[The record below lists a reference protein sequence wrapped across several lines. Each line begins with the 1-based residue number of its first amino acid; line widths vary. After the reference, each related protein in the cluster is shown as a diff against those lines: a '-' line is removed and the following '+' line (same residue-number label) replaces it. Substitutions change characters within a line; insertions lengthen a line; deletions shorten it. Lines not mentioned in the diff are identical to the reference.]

1 MNLKRYCVAGGVS
14 LAVHAAFL
22 FVAQDPKVFAMPTGN
37 QSTSVSINFTTQ
49 PTPKAV
55 EAPPTEQPAEKPVE
69 QPVTPPPVKEEVV
82 KQEKPKPVKKKAKPV
97 EKKTPVKKKEQ
108 PKVKPQKPVEQPKPK
123 QVKQEKP
130 VEKQKTEPAKQ
141 TEDPKPAVSNQGA
154 SAQPVLVQK
163 PSFLTKPTP
172 PKYPRLARK
181 RGIEG
186 VAVYEVWLDKNGKQI
201 KQVLMNSS
209 GTRILDK
216 AALDAIKKWKFSPH
230 TVDGVRMA
238 HRVQIPIR
246 FKLDR

>member
-22 FVAQDPKVFAMPTGN
+22 FVAHEPKVFAMPTGN

-55 EAPPTEQPAEKPVE
+55 ETPPTEQPAEKPV
-69 QPVTPPPVKEEVV
+69 TPPPVKEKVV
-82 KQEKPKPVKKKAKPV
+82 KQEEPKPVKKKAKPV
-97 EKKTPVKKKEQ
+97 EKKKPVKKQEQ
-108 PKVKPQKPVEQPKPK
+108 PKVKPQKAVEQPKAK
-123 QVKQEKP
+123 QVTQEKP
-130 VEKQKTEPAKQ
+130 AETHKPEPEKQAT
-141 TEDPKPAVSNQGA
+141 DPKPAVSNKGA

-163 PSFLTKPTP
+163 PSFLTNPTP
-172 PKYPRLARK
+172 PNYPRLARK

-186 VAVYEVWLDKNGKQI
+186 VAVYEVWLDKNGKQV

-209 GTRILDK
+209 GTKILDK